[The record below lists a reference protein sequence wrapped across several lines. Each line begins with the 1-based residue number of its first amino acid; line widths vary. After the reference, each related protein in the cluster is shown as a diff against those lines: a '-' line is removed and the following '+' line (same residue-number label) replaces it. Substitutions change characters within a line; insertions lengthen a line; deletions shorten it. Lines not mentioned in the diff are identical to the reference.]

1 MAHQNLKILYIAG
14 PARSGSTI
22 LQNLLGEIEGF
33 FAAGEL
39 QYLWKRAMTE
49 SSRCGCGSPIQ
60 ECVVWGEVINRVL
73 RNSSAAEIDIPT
85 LFRWHQETVR
95 LRHTWRL
102 LRRRG
107 GTSNWP
113 LLEAYASTMA
123 ALYRTTADV
132 TGARVIVD
140 SSKKYSG
147 AAFLRL
153 LPGVDP
159 HIVHLVRD
167 PRAVV
172 YSWNRQ
178 KVNVDDAGRRE
189 SLPRHGPLF
198 SSLQWMQVN
207 LMTEVVCRRHGS
219 GRSILVRYE
228 DFAAQ
233 PRATVRKIVDLVN
246 EFPET
251 LPFLDERTAEL
262 GTNHTVWGNVSR
274 FEKGTVTVREDKEW
288 LQKLSHRSRAVTTA
302 VTLPMLH
309 RYGYRIRDHT
319 RRSAPGTRKRQS
331 VE

>member
-1 MAHQNLKILYIAG
+1 MSHQNLKILYIAG

-22 LQNLLGEIEGF
+22 LQNLLGEIDGF

-39 QYLWKRAMTE
+39 QSLWSRAMTE

-60 ECVVWGEVINRVL
+60 ECIVWAEVLNRVL
-73 RNSSAAEIDIPT
+73 GNPDAAEGGIPEM
-85 LFRWHQETVR
+85 LRWHQETVR

-102 LRRRG
+102 LRQRG
-107 GTSNWP
+107 RTSSWP
-113 LLEAYASTMA
+113 LLDAYTRTMA
-123 ALYRTTADV
+123 ALYRTVADV
-132 TGARVIVD
+132 TDARVIVD

-147 AAFLRL
+147 AALLRL
-153 LPGVDP
+153 LPGVDA

-172 YSWNRQ
+172 YSWKRR

-219 GRSILVRYE
+219 ARSILVRYE
-228 DFAAQ
+228 DFAAR
-233 PRATVRKIVDLVN
+233 PRSTVREIVDFVD
-246 EFPET
+246 ERPKS
-251 LPFLDERTAEL
+251 LPFVDERTAEL

-274 FEKGTVTVREDKEW
+274 FETGPVTVREDEEW
-288 LQKLSHRSRAVTTA
+288 LQKLSRASRVTTTA
-302 VTLPMLH
+302 VTVPMLH
-309 RYGYRIRDHT
+309 RYGYRIRDDAHRRAQGTLT
-319 RRSAPGTRKRQS
+319 R
-331 VE
+331 

>member
-1 MAHQNLKILYIAG
+1 MAPPNLKILYIAG

-22 LQNLLGEIEGF
+22 LQSLLGEIEGF

-39 QYLWKRAMTE
+39 QYLWSRAMTD
-49 SSRCGCGSPIQ
+49 SSRCGCGRPIQ
-60 ECVVWGEVINRVL
+60 ECAVWAEVLSRVL
-73 RNSSAAEIDIPT
+73 RNPNAAEGGIPEV
-85 LFRWHQETVR
+85 LRWHQETAR

-102 LRRRG
+102 LLHEERAS
-107 GTSNWP
+107 TWP
-113 LLEAYASTMA
+113 VLEAYARTMA
-123 ALYRTTADV
+123 ALYRTVADV

-147 AAFLRL
+147 AALLRL

-172 YSWNRQ
+172 FSWNRQ
-178 KVNVDDAGRRE
+178 KLNVDDAGRRE
-189 SLPRHGPLF
+189 SLPTHGSLF

-207 LMTEVVCRRHGS
+207 LMTEVVRHRHDQ
-219 GRSILVRYE
+219 GRSTLLRYE
-228 DFAAQ
+228 DFAAR
-233 PRATVRKIVDLVN
+233 PRSTVRAIVNFVD
-246 EFPET
+246 ESPES

-274 FEKGTVTVREDKEW
+274 FETGAVTVSEDQEW
-288 LQKLSHRSRAVTTA
+288 LDKLSRANRVTTTA

-309 RYGYRIRDHT
+309 RYGYRIRDHGL
-319 RRSAPGTRKRQS
+319 RSHGTLAR
-331 VE
+331 